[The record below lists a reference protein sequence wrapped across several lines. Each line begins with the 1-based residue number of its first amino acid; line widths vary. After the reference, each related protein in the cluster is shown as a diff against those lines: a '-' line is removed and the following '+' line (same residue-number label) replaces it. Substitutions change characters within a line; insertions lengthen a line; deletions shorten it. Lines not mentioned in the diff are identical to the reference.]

1 MADTIRWP
9 YKSSPVVTLTAK
21 SVHFAELKLMRLAE
35 RLEVP
40 AYWEYKTQIVA
51 TNPKSGWVT
60 VEFKLLIGPDDYSVE
75 KYGKVDR
82 TIK

>member
-1 MADTIRWP
+1 MADTIRWT
-9 YKSSPVVTLTAK
+9 KGFPVVTLTAK
-21 SVHFAELKLMRLAE
+21 SVHSAELKLMRLAE

-40 AYWEYKTQIVA
+40 AYYMYKSQVVA

-60 VEFKLLIGPDDYSVE
+60 VEFKMLIGPDDHSVE
-75 KYGKVDR
+75 KYGEVDR